1 MNEQLQQTLQALQGG
16 VTGLDA
22 GSAIRNIS
30 AWEQTLGG
38 AAGASGLTSQ
48 LASLRSMLES
58 GDTDGAAALLP
69 SLADA
74 TEQAAQMA
82 PAADQDGLRQ
92 LASMLRP

>member
-22 GSAIRNIS
+22 GTAVSNIS

-38 AAGASGLTSQ
+38 AGGALTGQ
-48 LASLRSMLES
+48 LSSLRSMLES
-58 GDTDGAAALLP
+58 GDLDGAAAMLP
-69 SLADA
+69 SIADA

-92 LASMLRP
+92 LASLLRP